1 MSSRKWI
8 KVNIA
13 CIFNTWNCLFQILY
27 WIKVNTPGTNLSD
40 ILPVFLDLN
49 WRPLFFDRLHFE
61 LFHLWAM
68 AIFFFLVLIQ
78 FLIFLIDP
86 LFGPF
91 DYLSSD
97 RLRSSGHL
105 LSSTWLLVLLL
116 VNLSLE
122 LLAAVSHP
130 SNGSKVY
137 HLQDLKNLLV
147 HLSVLH
153 QNHQCFLQDL
163 KNLRN
168 LYFLVFGHFCHFF
181 QFFVIEL
188 IDVLLESIVI
198 EIFRRVVGELNF
210 IMSPVI

>member
-1 MSSRKWI
+1 M
-8 KVNIA
+8 
-13 CIFNTWNCLFQILY
+13 
-27 WIKVNTPGTNLSD
+27 
-40 ILPVFLDLN
+40 
-49 WRPLFFDRLHFE
+49 
-61 LFHLWAM
+61 
-68 AIFFFLVLIQ
+68 
-78 FLIFLIDP
+78 
-86 LFGPF
+86 
-91 DYLSSD
+91 
-97 RLRSSGHL
+97 
-105 LSSTWLLVLLL
+105 
-116 VNLSLE
+116 NLSLE

-137 HLQDLKNLLV
+137 HLQDLKNLPV

-153 QNHQCFLQDL
+153 LNRQCFLQDL